1 MWLQQN
7 IVWVPGGW
15 FCLNMYWMWICCYIL
30 RWYMAYLGDLST
42 DFVQVSKELNLKF
55 DAEALGTYLGT
66 KKLESSDGSQEEG
79 AGLTKCSWYET
90 DDSVWYGAPPK
101 IEIVYDSVNK
111 WIFSCR
117 LDVDRKKL
125 RVDDPD
131 GKSEEEWAA
140 DHFCALLRDAGVLK
154 DGEEE
159 RTELGASLG
168 D

>member
-1 MWLQQN
+1 MIPLRN
-7 IVWVPGGW
+7 VA
-15 FCLNMYWMWICCYIL
+15 FDSLRTCLFTPQSYSGNP
-30 RWYMAYLGDLST
+30 
-42 DFVQVSKELNLKF
+42 NLTW
-55 DAEALGTYLGT
+55 AMGNAWTR
-66 KKLESSDGSQEEG
+66 
-79 AGLTKCSWYET
+79 LTKCSWYET
-90 DDSVWYGAPPK
+90 DVAVWYGAPPK